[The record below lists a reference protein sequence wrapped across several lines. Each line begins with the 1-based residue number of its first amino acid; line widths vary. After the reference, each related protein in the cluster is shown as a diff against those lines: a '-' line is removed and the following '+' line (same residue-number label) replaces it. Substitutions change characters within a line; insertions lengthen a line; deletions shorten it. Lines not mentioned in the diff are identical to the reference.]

1 MRIPQ
6 TRWVWPLVA
15 VTTLLL
21 TPGAATKLSAAPPPI
36 PFAIQG
42 PGLNP
47 AQFRVT
53 AFATGL
59 NYPVGMAELSD
70 GSILAT
76 STDGPGF
83 FNSNA
88 RLLRF
93 VDANKDGFA
102 DGPPTVLFTGLN
114 GGITSVQIGGQ
125 LVFVTGQNKPIAVL
139 RMGAT
144 PAEPFTVVGRID
156 ITYPGG
162 GWLHPHSALAVR
174 PTPGMS
180 RRYDLFFQIGSQINF
195 GVSTQVVSFATT
207 NLGGLGGILR
217 GDSVYSI
224 TFTDNGT
231 NVIASDPTRILY
243 GVRNPAGFAFHPAN
257 GDLYFEDNGID
268 GLVDV
273 NEPHS
278 ADELNILPAAAI
290 GGAGAANVEFY
301 GYPSNYTAYRTGVIV
316 GGQGI
321 QPLVAFQPL
330 PNPLNGAESEGPNDI
345 AFAPPA
351 FPDPLNN
358 GIFVTFHGKFGSG
371 GTNNEENP
379 LVFVDLNTTN
389 YFHFTKPQ
397 LPGVGHLDGL
407 LRVTDSL
414 FISDMSTNGSLSS
427 ASGKGVIYQ
436 VKALVGPPVKAR
448 WVNSQLEL
456 SWRHGTLQSSAS
468 LPNGWTDVSAVS
480 PYIFDPLDPPDPHR
494 FFRVRN

>member
-6 TRWVWPLVA
+6 TSWVGPLVA
-15 VTTLLL
+15 VTALFL
-21 TPGAATKLSAAPPPI
+21 TSGTATDSFAAPAPI

-59 NYPVGMAELSD
+59 NYPVGMVELSD

-102 DGPPTVLFTGLN
+102 DGPPTVLFNGLT

-144 PAEPFTVVGRID
+144 PAAMFTMVGRLD
-156 ITYPGG
+156 INYGGG

-174 PTPGMS
+174 PTTGVP
-180 RRYDLFFQIGSQINF
+180 RRYELFFQIGSKVNF
-195 GVSTQVVSFATT
+195 GVSTTTASFTTT
-207 NLGGLGGILR
+207 NLGGLSGTLL

-224 TFTDNGT
+224 AFTDNGT
-231 NVIASDPTRILY
+231 NVIASNPTQILY
-243 GVRNPAGFAFHPAN
+243 GVRNPSGFAFHPAN

-268 GLVDV
+268 GLVDA
-273 NEPHS
+273 NEPHG

-301 GYPSNYTAYRTGVIV
+301 GYPANYTAYRTGVIV

-330 PNPLNGAESEGPNDI
+330 PSPASGAESEGPNDI

-358 GIFVTFHGKFGSG
+358 GVFVTFHGKFGSG
-371 GTNNEENP
+371 GLNNEENP

-389 YFHFTKPQ
+389 YFHFIPPR

-414 FISDMSTNGSLSS
+414 FISDMSTNGALNM
-427 ASGKGVIYQ
+427 AAGRGVIYQ
-436 VKALVGPPVKAR
+436 VKALVGPPVTVR
-448 WVNSQLEL
+448 WVGQQLEL
-456 SWRHGTLQSSAS
+456 SWRHGTLQSSAN
-468 LPNGWTDVSAVS
+468 LPGGWTDVSDVS
-480 PYIFDPLDPPDPHR
+480 PHTFNPVDPLDSRR